1 MAWLTDPTFAVALLV
16 AFLVMMGLW
25 LWLRYQMA
33 VSKARFALLTVL
45 TLASCAAGLLTF
57 LSGPVPL
64 QIINA
69 VLSGTKSVTGFD
81 WIPTFPDAPGAAAMA
96 FGFVSTVLATL
107 LIYRFAT
114 TAISIMG
121 RSSHRKCQ

>member
-1 MAWLTDPTFAVALLV
+1 
-16 AFLVMMGLW
+16 MMGLW

-81 WIPTFPDAPGAAAMA
+81 WIPNVFLMLREPLPWLSASFLERILGYVVD
-96 FGFVSTVLATL
+96 L
-107 LIYRFAT
+107 
-114 TAISIMG
+114 
-121 RSSHRKCQ
+121 